1 VFGVA
6 TVGAAAFFGSI
17 VGALGEAV
25 GPLDRPWA
33 VLALALVAG
42 LAMVRELV
50 ARDVPVPQ
58 LTWQVPRVW
67 MQSFWGGAIAFGTAM
82 GMGIFTR
89 QPSALFHLYVIG
101 CFASASA
108 GIGAIFGSVYG
119 LVYLSGFAY
128 GTVAWRACEVGGQQ
142 EKARFLGS
150 RVRILGALAAPLVV
164 AVPGA
169 GLF

>member
-6 TVGAAAFFGSI
+6 TIGAAAFFGSV

-33 VLALALVAG
+33 VVALALVAG
-42 LAMVRELV
+42 FAMVRELV

-58 LTWQVPRVW
+58 LRWQVPRVW

-82 GMGIFTR
+82 GVGIFTL

-101 CFASASA
+101 CFASASPA
-108 GIGAIFGSVYG
+108 IGAIFGTVYG
-119 LVYLSGFAY
+119 LVYFSGFTY
-128 GTVAWRACEVGGQQ
+128 GTVAWRACGPGGQ
-142 EKARFLGS
+142 EDRVRLLSS
-150 RVRILGALAAPLVV
+150 RVRILGALAAPLLV

-169 GLF
+169 GLI